1 MPNYLKHD
9 NQLIVWHVLSRENEM
24 NPSNIGMPTRY
35 DLTTNQLLEA
45 CLDTYQ
51 ADKEKKYR
59 FFLKRGQG
67 DMDIPLGVTLK
78 EAGIRNG
85 DFIEI
90 VSLTLFNRSPP
101 LLFLLYGNIMGEK
114 GFRVKNDGEE
124 IGT

>member
-59 FFLKRGQG
+59 FVLKRGQG
-67 DMDIPLGVTLK
+67 DIEIPLGVTLK

-85 DFIEI
+85 DYIEI
-90 VSLTLFNRSPP
+90 VA
-101 LLFLLYGNIMGEK
+101 
-114 GFRVKNDGEE
+114 V
-124 IGT
+124 

>member
-24 NPSNIGMPTRY
+24 NPSNIGLPTRL
-35 DLTTNQLLEA
+35 DVTTDQLLEA

-51 ADKEKKYR
+51 ADKEKNYR

-85 DFIEI
+85 DYIEI
-90 VSLTLFNRSPP
+90 AAV
-101 LLFLLYGNIMGEK
+101 
-114 GFRVKNDGEE
+114 
-124 IGT
+124 

>member
-9 NQLIVWHVLSRENEM
+9 NQLIVWHVLRRETEM

-35 DLTTNQLLEA
+35 DLTTNELLED

-51 ADKEKKYR
+51 ADKQKNYR
-59 FFLKRGQG
+59 FVLKRGEG

-85 DFIEI
+85 DYIEI
-90 VSLTLFNRSPP
+90 VA
-101 LLFLLYGNIMGEK
+101 
-114 GFRVKNDGEE
+114 V
-124 IGT
+124 